1 MIVTKKCAICGAE
14 FSFDDEIVVN
24 AWTRPN
30 SEAAKLY
37 FNLWHYNVELCPNCG
52 YASKDV
58 SKCYNKEIIK
68 DPKLQMISKNT
79 TVSDLIAARPNKLEH
94 YLRAS
99 LYYKS
104 VNDKLNEALCN
115 LQAGDTIYGEIIYWK
130 EYMLDDSNVVN
141 KARSNDVV
149 NEFKSL
155 ADELYDTAV
164 KGLKEYLRE
173 NPNDVDYII
182 LLAGILCD
190 GSKMQRIQGV
200 NMLNKLKAVTGLSM
214 NHKKMIKFLIGM
226 VRA

>member
-1 MIVTKKCAICGAE
+1 MIT
-14 FSFDDEIVVN
+14 
-24 AWTRPN
+24 
-30 SEAAKLY
+30 
-37 FNLWHYNVELCPNCG
+37 
-52 YASKDV
+52 
-58 SKCYNKEIIK
+58 
-68 DPKLQMISKNT
+68 KNT
-79 TVSDLIAARPNKLEH
+79 TVQDLIAARPNKLEH
-94 YLRAS
+94 FLRAI

-104 VNDKLNEALCN
+104 INDKLNEALCN
-115 LQAGDTIYGEIIYWK
+115 LQAGDEIYGEIIYWK

-141 KARSNDVV
+141 KAKSNDIV
-149 NEFKSL
+149 NEFKSF
-155 ADELYDTAV
+155 ADELYDNAV

-200 NMLNKLKAVTGLSM
+200 NMLNKLKTVTGLSM